1 MAVGT
6 PPGVAATTNPG
17 ASNPAETALA
27 ASHLAIRTAIG
38 TAIGTDVGTAI
49 GTDI

>member
-17 ASNPAETALA
+17 ASNPAETALV
-27 ASHLAIRTAIG
+27 ASHLAIR